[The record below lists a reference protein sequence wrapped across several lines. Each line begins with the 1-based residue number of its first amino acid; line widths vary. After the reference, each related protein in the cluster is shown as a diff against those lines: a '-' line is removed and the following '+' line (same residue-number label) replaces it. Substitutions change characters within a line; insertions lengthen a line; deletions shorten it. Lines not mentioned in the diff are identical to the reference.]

1 MEIGS
6 PLTILEGSVGG
17 NYHLQFIDEEWQPY
31 RAMLFPASY
40 GEPCI
45 LTSWDLSSQQLN
57 WQGLNPCANH
67 VGFWESPGKPLLR
80 QSGTGVGQP
89 HNQSS
94 QEWEITVTP
103 LIWPELPVDKVEKS
117 ARHSNFLGL
126 CSDNHSPSVPLKKTP
141 VMKRS
146 PLPVPLS
153 SPCSLL
159 SLPKPPSLSYCSLS
173 LRLDSPHLSPFA
185 AGQRSHLTRWRVLG
199 KALAP
204 KDLPLS
210 RAHVPKRRGSLTS
223 VYWLVK
229 SLTTWWELSYH
240 DVSLCIRSDVSS
252 QQLC

>member
-1 MEIGS
+1 MSYACIDYSIQSTFMEIGS

-17 NYHLQFIDEEWQPY
+17 NYHLQFTDEEWQPY

-67 VGFWESPGKPLLR
+67 LGFWESPGKPLLR
-80 QSGTGVGQP
+80 QSGMGVGQP

-126 CSDNHSPSVPLKKTP
+126 CSDNHSPSVPLKKAP
-141 VMKRS
+141 VMQRAS
-146 PLPVPLS
+146 LPVSLS
-153 SPCSLL
+153 SLCSLL
-159 SLPKPPSLSYCSLS
+159 SPQASFLILLLPLPEAWHSSPLTFRCRVKKP
-173 LRLDSPHLSPFA
+173 LDMMTGSEESPCP
-185 AGQRSHLTRWRVLG
+185 QRSPTL
-199 KALAP
+199 
-204 KDLPLS
+204 
-210 RAHVPKRRGSLTS
+210 
-223 VYWLVK
+223 K
-229 SLTTWWELSYH
+229 S
-240 DVSLCIRSDVSS
+240 
-252 QQLC
+252 